1 MAIEV
6 RLELSFTL
14 ELTAIDETEE
24 KGLFTTHQQQNYTI
38 IKYRYCGTVQ
48 IKNTFKFYQ
57 TKEHQTNYKRPTFN
71 VN

>member
-24 KGLFTTHQQQNYTI
+24 KGLFTTHRQQNYTI
-38 IKYRYCGTVQ
+38 IKYRYCGTD
-48 IKNTFKFYQ
+48 
-57 TKEHQTNYKRPTFN
+57 KEHFQILSNKSTPNKL
-71 VN
+71 